1 MLTPSMSH
9 VTCVPE
15 TVELLEQLALL
26 DFAKSRLGCELV
38 WLVFTLE
45 RSHPLLY
52 MEAQEPFLFLAA
64 TWDVLFVRITRFP
77 SRAWVPI

>member
-1 MLTPSMSH
+1 MSH

-38 WLVFTLE
+38 
-45 RSHPLLY
+45 
-52 MEAQEPFLFLAA
+52 
-64 TWDVLFVRITRFP
+64 
-77 SRAWVPI
+77 